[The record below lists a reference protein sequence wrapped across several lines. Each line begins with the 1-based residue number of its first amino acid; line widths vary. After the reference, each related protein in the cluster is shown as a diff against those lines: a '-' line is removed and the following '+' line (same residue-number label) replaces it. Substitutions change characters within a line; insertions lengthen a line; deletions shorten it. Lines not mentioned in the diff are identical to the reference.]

1 MYFYSFIH
9 LIDYMQTSMMQ
20 IFLLNTYRSFLDVL
34 KNHSA
39 YLPDDESLDNDLI
52 DVVLEPPLPRTQ
64 V

>member
-1 MYFYSFIH
+1 
-9 LIDYMQTSMMQ
+9 MQTSMMQ

-39 YLPDDESLDNDLI
+39 SLPDDASLDNDLI
-52 DVVLEPPLPRTQ
+52 DVVLEPPLLRTQ